1 METTATVNI
10 VINGKPV
17 RNELNLLR
25 AEALRLAD
33 SFVEAENAMD
43 FSKSNEILSN
53 LLQTIDVLDG
63 KKSSIDFIF
72 DDKMLSESDSFF
84 TKLNSLKDRFLNIF
98 SNDDIAETAKNVV
111 NDFSA
116 SFTEYL
122 KGFELPKLTYDELIA
137 FCSDNDS
144 VLNSYLSELTNLVES
159 FKKSLN
165 FKDQELISN
174 RFKELFEDIK
184 SLIDD
189 SSNPDLIRKQFN
201 TLIDE
206 FNALSRDL
214 YKRWNGD
221 FKQIKENEFIAYYDK
236 LNDILLS
243 ENDDNVKRLDRYYA
257 SLGHLKNLLEILEA
271 EGKQD
276 SKEWHRLKLRLTET
290 ESKIASFINYISKKK
305 QDVEDKKQKNISKTV
320 ILNSKSQSEQIAID
334 DFNDIYSRSYQDNRL
349 LALKLQ
355 QIKIDYL
362 KQLLVLEKE
371 GSKEYFNLEKQLAK
385 ANRDYQIMLYKQY
398 DKELRSWLYIYSQQ
412 GAKKRMDAELAIVDE
427 LHEQKKLK
435 EEEVEEAKAA
445 IRKKYRDEVN
455 SKTVTKAPNQD
466 FDDAKD
472 DYDKQ
477 LKALENAREQGLIG
491 QKDYESRKWQI
502 VQNYHNKIVQLVSG
516 QGNEWATMVTNLVET
531 WKSAFDNLGSTL
543 PEKLKN
549 IADIT
554 AATFAVM
561 NACLSSYTNYANDCR
576 DVELAKVERNYD
588 AEIKAAGNNDKK
600 KKKLE
605 EKKQHDIA
613 RIKTKYNN
621 KAMAIEIAQATAQT
635 AIAAIN
641 AYASASKVSFI
652 LGPIAAAMALAAG
665 ALQIATI
672 QKSHKA
678 QAMGYYEGGFTAR
691 SSRNDRVAG
700 VVHSN
705 EFVANNKALSNPEL
719 TPLFRLLDI
728 AQKNN
733 TVGSLTADDVT
744 TALIGKNGSIPLNIS
759 SNDSSIDLIP
769 SYIAGNTAVL
779 ENAINVIDELKELLS
794 NGIESYMVMD
804 GERGFERRWENYIK
818 LKNNPKR

>member
-10 VINGKPV
+10 EINGKPV
-17 RNELNLLR
+17 RNELKLLR
-25 AEALRLAD
+25 AEALRLAE

-43 FSKSNEILSN
+43 FSKSNETLSK
-53 LLQTIDVLDG
+53 LLKIIDAIDE
-63 KKSSIDFIF
+63 KKSSIALMF
-72 DDKMLSESDSFF
+72 DDNLEIENNGIYN
-84 TKLNSLKDRFLNIF
+84 KLTALKDRILNIF
-98 SNDDIAETAKNVV
+98 SNDDIDETAKKIVT
-111 NDFSA
+111 DFSV
-116 SFTEYL
+116 SFADYL
-122 KGFELPKLTYDELIA
+122 KGFELPKLNDDLGECTTNNDAEL
-137 FCSDNDS
+137 NG
-144 VLNSYLSELTNLVES
+144 YLTELTNLVDS
-159 FKKSLN
+159 FKKYPN
-165 FKDQELISN
+165 KNDQASIVKRL
-174 RFKELFEDIK
+174 KELNQVIK
-184 SLIDD
+184 
-189 SSNPDLIRKQFN
+189 

-206 FNALSRDL
+206 SSQPDFFRTKFNSKIYEFNALTREL
-214 YKRWNGD
+214 RKRWKGD
-221 FKQIKENEFIAYYDK
+221 LKQIKENEFIAYFDK

-243 ENDDNVKRLDRYYA
+243 GNDDNAKRLDRYYA
-257 SLGHLKNLLEILEA
+257 TLGHLKELLKILESA
-271 EGKQD
+271 GKQT
-276 SKEWHRLKLRLTET
+276 SKDWHRLKLRVTET
-290 ESKIASFINYISKKK
+290 ESKIASLSNYMSKKK
-305 QDVEDKKQKNISKTV
+305 QDEEDKKQKNISKAA
-320 ILNSKSQSEQIAID
+320 LLKSKSQSDQIAID

-362 KQLLVLEKE
+362 RQLLGLEDD
-371 GSKEYFNLEKQLAK
+371 GSKEHFNLEKQLAK
-385 ANRDYQIMLYKQY
+385 ANREYQIMLYKQY
-398 DKELRSWLYIYSQQ
+398 DKELRAWLYVYSQQ
-412 GAKKRMDAELAIVDE
+412 GAKERMDAELAVVDE
-427 LHEQKKLK
+427 LHKQKKLK

-445 IRKKYRDEVN
+445 IRKKYRDELN
-455 SKTVTKAPNQD
+455 SKTATKAPNQY

-502 VQNYHNKIVQLVSG
+502 VQNYHNKIMQLISG
-516 QGNEWATMVTNLVET
+516 QGSEWATMVTNIVET

-543 PEKLKN
+543 PEKLQS
-549 IADIT
+549 ISDIT

-561 NACLSSYTNYANDCR
+561 NSCLSSYTNYANACR

-641 AYASASKVSFI
+641 AYASASKESFI
-652 LGPIAAAMALAAG
+652 LGPIASAMALAAG

-700 VVHSN
+700 IVHSN

-744 TALIGKNGSIPLNIS
+744 TALIGKNGSRPLNIS
-759 SNDSSIDLIP
+759 ANESSIDLIP
-769 SYIAGNTAVL
+769 TYIAGNTAVL

>member
-10 VINGKPV
+10 EINGKPV
-17 RNELNLLR
+17 RNELKLLR
-25 AEALRLAD
+25 AEALRLAE

-43 FSKSNEILSN
+43 FSKSNETLSK
-53 LLQTIDVLDG
+53 LLKIIDAIDE
-63 KKSSIDFIF
+63 KKSSIALMF
-72 DDKMLSESDSFF
+72 DDNLEIENNGIYNKLSA
-84 TKLNSLKDRFLNIF
+84 LKDRILNIF
-98 SNDDIAETAKNVV
+98 SNDDIDETAKKIVT
-111 NDFSA
+111 DFSV
-116 SFTEYL
+116 SFAEYL
-122 KGFELPKLTYDELIA
+122 KGFELPKLTDDLVECTTNTDAEL
-137 FCSDNDS
+137 NG
-144 VLNSYLSELTNLVES
+144 YLTELTNLVDT
-159 FKKSLN
+159 FKKYPN
-165 FKDQELISN
+165 YKDQASIVK
-174 RFKELFEDIK
+174 RFKELYQVIE
-184 SLIDD
+184 
-189 SSNPDLIRKQFN
+189 
-201 TLIDE
+201 TLIEESSQPDFFRTKFNSKKDE
-206 FNALSRDL
+206 FNALTREL
-214 YKRWNGD
+214 RKRWKGD
-221 FKQIKENEFIAYYDK
+221 LKQIKENEFIAYFDK

-243 ENDDNVKRLDRYYA
+243 GNDVNAKRLDRYYA
-257 SLGHLKNLLEILEA
+257 TLGHLKELLKILESA
-271 EGKQD
+271 GKQS
-276 SKEWHRLKLRLTET
+276 SKDWHRLKLRVTET
-290 ESKIASFINYISKKK
+290 ESKIASLSNYMSKNK
-305 QDVEDKKQKNISKTV
+305 QDEEDKKQKNISKAA
-320 ILNSKSQSEQIAID
+320 LLKSKSQSDQIAID

-362 KQLLVLEKE
+362 RQLLDLEE
-371 GSKEYFNLEKQLAK
+371 DGSKEYFTLEKQLAK
-385 ANRDYQIMLYKQY
+385 ANREYQIMLYKQY
-398 DKELRSWLYIYSQQ
+398 DKELRAWLYIYSQQ
-412 GAKKRMDAELAIVDE
+412 GAKERMDAELVVVDE
-427 LHEQKKLK
+427 LHKQKKLK

-445 IRKKYRDEVN
+445 IRKKYRDELN
-455 SKTVTKAPNQD
+455 SKTATKAPNQH
-466 FDDAKD
+466 FVDAKD

-477 LKALENAREQGLIG
+477 LKALENAREQGLIV

-502 VQNYHNKIVQLVSG
+502 VQNYHNKIMQLISG
-516 QGNEWATMVTNLVET
+516 QGSEWATMVTNIVET

-543 PEKLKN
+543 PEKLKS

-561 NACLSSYTNYANDCR
+561 NSCLTSYTNYANACR
-576 DVELAKVERNYD
+576 DEELAKVERNYD

-641 AYASASKVSFI
+641 AYASASKESFI
-652 LGPIAAAMALAAG
+652 LGPIASAMALAAG

-700 VVHSN
+700 IVHSN

-744 TALIGKNGSIPLNIS
+744 TALIGKNGSRPLNIS
-759 SNDSSIDLIP
+759 ANESSIDLIP
-769 SYIAGNTAVL
+769 TYIAGNTAVL

>member
-10 VINGKPV
+10 EINGKPV
-17 RNELNLLR
+17 RNELKSLR
-25 AEALRLAD
+25 AEALRLAE

-43 FSKSNEILSN
+43 FSKSNETLSK
-53 LLQTIDVLDG
+53 LLKIIDAIDE
-63 KKSSIDFIF
+63 KKSSIALMF
-72 DDKMLSESDSFF
+72 DDNLEIENNGIYNKLSA
-84 TKLNSLKDRFLNIF
+84 LKDRILNIF
-98 SNDDIAETAKNVV
+98 SNDDIDATAKKIVT
-111 NDFSA
+111 DFSV
-116 SFTEYL
+116 SFAEYL
-122 KGFELPKLTYDELIA
+122 KGFELPKLTDDLGECTTNNDAEL
-137 FCSDNDS
+137 NG
-144 VLNSYLSELTNLVES
+144 YLTELTNLVDS
-159 FKKSLN
+159 FKKYPN
-165 FKDQELISN
+165 KKDQASIVK
-174 RFKELFEDIK
+174 RFKELYQVIE
-184 SLIDD
+184 
-189 SSNPDLIRKQFN
+189 
-201 TLIDE
+201 TLIEESSQPDFFRTKFNSKKDE
-206 FNALSRDL
+206 FNALTREL
-214 YKRWNGD
+214 RKRWKGD
-221 FKQIKENEFIAYYDK
+221 LKQIKENEFIAYFDK

-243 ENDDNVKRLDRYYA
+243 GNDDNAKRLDRYYA
-257 SLGHLKNLLEILEA
+257 TLGHLKELLKILESA
-271 EGKQD
+271 GKQS
-276 SKEWHRLKLRLTET
+276 SKDWHRLKLRVTET
-290 ESKIASFINYISKKK
+290 ESKIASLSNYMSKKK
-305 QDVEDKKQKNISKTV
+305 QDEEDKKQKNISKAA
-320 ILNSKSQSEQIAID
+320 LLKSKSQSDQIAID

-362 KQLLVLEKE
+362 RQLLDLEDD
-371 GSKEYFNLEKQLAK
+371 GSKEHFNLEKQLAK
-385 ANRDYQIMLYKQY
+385 ANREYQIMLYKQY
-398 DKELRSWLYIYSQQ
+398 DKELRAWLYIYSQQ
-412 GAKKRMDAELAIVDE
+412 GAKERMDAELAVVDE
-427 LHEQKKLK
+427 LHKQKKLK

-445 IRKKYRDEVN
+445 IRKKYRDELN
-455 SKTVTKAPNQD
+455 SKTATKVPNQY

-502 VQNYHNKIVQLVSG
+502 VQNYHNKIMQLISG
-516 QGNEWATMVTNLVET
+516 QGSEWATMVTNIVET

-543 PEKLKN
+543 PEKLKS

-561 NACLSSYTNYANDCR
+561 NSCLTSYTNYANACR
-576 DVELAKVERNYD
+576 DEELAKVERNYD

-652 LGPIAAAMALAAG
+652 LGPIASAMALAAG

-700 VVHSN
+700 IVHSN

-744 TALIGKNGSIPLNIS
+744 TALIGKNGSRPLNIS
-759 SNDSSIDLIP
+759 NNESSIDLIP
-769 SYIAGNTAVL
+769 TYIAGNTTVL

>member
-10 VINGKPV
+10 EINGKPV
-17 RNELNLLR
+17 RNELKSLR
-25 AEALRLAD
+25 AEALRLAE

-43 FSKSNEILSN
+43 FSKSNETLSK
-53 LLQTIDVLDG
+53 LLKIIDAIDE
-63 KKSSIDFIF
+63 KKSSIALMF
-72 DDKMLSESDSFF
+72 DDNLEIENNGIYN
-84 TKLNSLKDRFLNIF
+84 KLTALKDRILNIF
-98 SNDDIAETAKNVV
+98 SNDDIDETAKKIVT
-111 NDFSA
+111 DFSV
-116 SFTEYL
+116 SFAEYL
-122 KGFELPKLTYDELIA
+122 KGFELPKLTDDLGERTTNNDAEL
-137 FCSDNDS
+137 NG
-144 VLNSYLSELTNLVES
+144 YLTELTNLVDS
-159 FKKSLN
+159 FKKYPN
-165 FKDQELISN
+165 KIDQASIVK
-174 RFKELFEDIK
+174 RFKELYQVIK
-184 SLIDD
+184 
-189 SSNPDLIRKQFN
+189 

-206 FNALSRDL
+206 SSQPDYFTTKFKTISAEFNALTREL
-214 YKRWNGD
+214 RKRWKGD
-221 FKQIKENEFIAYYDK
+221 LKQIKENEFIAYFDK

-243 ENDDNVKRLDRYYA
+243 GNDDNVKRLDRYYA
-257 SLGHLKNLLEILEA
+257 TLGHLKELLKILESA
-271 EGKQD
+271 GKQT
-276 SKEWHRLKLRLTET
+276 SKDWHRLKLRVTET
-290 ESKIASFINYISKKK
+290 ESKIASLSNYMSKKK
-305 QDVEDKKQKNISKTV
+305 QDEEDKKQKNISKAA
-320 ILNSKSQSEQIAID
+320 LLKSKSQSDQIAID

-362 KQLLVLEKE
+362 RQLLDLEE
-371 GSKEYFNLEKQLAK
+371 DGSKEYFTLEKQLAK
-385 ANRDYQIMLYKQY
+385 ANREYQIMLYKQY
-398 DKELRSWLYIYSQQ
+398 DKELRAWLYIYSQQ
-412 GAKKRMDAELAIVDE
+412 GAKERMDAELVVVDE
-427 LHEQKKLK
+427 LHKQKKLK

-445 IRKKYRDEVN
+445 IRKKYRDELN
-455 SKTVTKAPNQD
+455 SKTATKAPNQY

-472 DYDKQ
+472 DYYKQ

-502 VQNYHNKIVQLVSG
+502 VQNYHNKIMQLISG
-516 QGNEWATMVTNLVET
+516 QGSEWATMVTNIVET

-543 PEKLKN
+543 PEKLKS

-561 NACLSSYTNYANDCR
+561 NSCLTSYTNYANACR

-641 AYASASKVSFI
+641 AYASASKESFI
-652 LGPIAAAMALAAG
+652 LGPIASAMALAAG

-700 VVHSN
+700 IVHSN

-744 TALIGKNGSIPLNIS
+744 TALIGKNGSRPLNILT
-759 SNDSSIDLIP
+759 NESSIDLIP
-769 SYIAGNTAVL
+769 TYIAGNTAVL

>member
-10 VINGKPV
+10 EINGKPV
-17 RNELNLLR
+17 RNELKLLR
-25 AEALRLAD
+25 AEALRLAE

-43 FSKSNEILSN
+43 FSKSNETLSK
-53 LLQTIDVLDG
+53 LLKIIDAIDE
-63 KKSSIDFIF
+63 KKSSIALMF
-72 DDKMLSESDSFF
+72 DDNLEIVNNGIYN
-84 TKLNSLKDRFLNIF
+84 KLTALKDRILNIF
-98 SNDDIAETAKNVV
+98 SNDDIDETAKKIVT
-111 NDFSA
+111 DFSV
-116 SFTEYL
+116 SFAEYL
-122 KGFELPKLTYDELIA
+122 KGFELPKLTDDLGECTTNNDAEL
-137 FCSDNDS
+137 NG
-144 VLNSYLSELTNLVES
+144 YLTELTNLVDT
-159 FKKSLN
+159 FKKYPN
-165 FKDQELISN
+165 KKDQASIVK
-174 RFKELFEDIK
+174 RFKELYQVIK
-184 SLIDD
+184 TLIDE
-189 SSNPDLIRKQFN
+189 SSQPDFFRTKFN
-201 TLIDE
+201 SKKDE
-206 FNALSRDL
+206 FNALTREL
-214 YKRWNGD
+214 RKRWKGD
-221 FKQIKENEFIAYYDK
+221 LKQIKENEFIAYFDK

-243 ENDDNVKRLDRYYA
+243 GNDDNAKRLDRYYA
-257 SLGHLKNLLEILEA
+257 TLGHLKELLKILESA
-271 EGKQD
+271 GKQS
-276 SKEWHRLKLRLTET
+276 SKDWHRLKLRVTET
-290 ESKIASFINYISKKK
+290 ESKIVSLSNYMSKKK
-305 QDVEDKKQKNISKTV
+305 QDEEDKKQKNISKAA
-320 ILNSKSQSEQIAID
+320 LLKSKSQSDQIAIE

-362 KQLLVLEKE
+362 RQLLDLEE
-371 GSKEYFNLEKQLAK
+371 DGSKEYFTLEKQLAK
-385 ANRDYQIMLYKQY
+385 ANREYQIMLYKQY
-398 DKELRSWLYIYSQQ
+398 DKELRAWLYIYSQQ
-412 GAKKRMDAELAIVDE
+412 GAKERMDAELAVVDE
-427 LHEQKKLK
+427 LHKQKKLK

-445 IRKKYRDEVN
+445 IRKKYRDELN
-455 SKTVTKAPNQD
+455 SKTATKAPNQY

-477 LKALENAREQGLIG
+477 LKALENAREQLLIG
-491 QKDYESRKWQI
+491 QEDYESRKWQI
-502 VQNYHNKIVQLVSG
+502 VQNYHNKIMQLISG
-516 QGNEWATMVTNLVET
+516 QGSEWATMVTNIVET

-543 PEKLKN
+543 PEKLKS

-561 NACLSSYTNYANDCR
+561 NSCLSSYTNYANACR
-576 DVELAKVERNYD
+576 DEELAKVERNYD

-652 LGPIAAAMALAAG
+652 LGPIASAMALAAG

-700 VVHSN
+700 IVHSN
-705 EFVANNKALSNPEL
+705 EFVANNKALANPEL

-733 TVGSLTADDVT
+733 TIGSLTADDVT
-744 TALIGKNGSIPLNIS
+744 TALIGKNGSRPLNIS
-759 SNDSSIDLIP
+759 ANESSIDLIP
-769 SYIAGNTAVL
+769 TYIAGNTAVL

>member
-10 VINGKPV
+10 EINGKPV
-17 RNELNLLR
+17 RNELKLLR
-25 AEALRLAD
+25 AEALRLAE

-43 FSKSNEILSN
+43 FSKSNEKLSK
-53 LLQTIDVLDG
+53 LLKTIDAIDE
-63 KKSSIDFIF
+63 KKSSIALMF
-72 DDKMLSESDSFF
+72 DDNLEIENNGIYN
-84 TKLNSLKDRFLNIF
+84 KLTALKDRILNIF
-98 SNDDIAETAKNVV
+98 SNDDIDETAKKIVT
-111 NDFSA
+111 DFSV
-116 SFTEYL
+116 SFAEYL
-122 KGFELPKLTYDELIA
+122 NGFELPKLTDDLVE
-137 FCSDNDS
+137 CTTNNDS
-144 VLNSYLSELTNLVES
+144 DLNGYLTELTNLVDS
-159 FKKSLN
+159 FKKYPN
-165 FKDQELISN
+165 KIDQASIVK
-174 RFKELFEDIK
+174 RFKELYQVIK
-184 SLIDD
+184 
-189 SSNPDLIRKQFN
+189 

-206 FNALSRDL
+206 SSQPDYFTTKFNTISAEFNALTREL
-214 YKRWNGD
+214 RKRWKGD
-221 FKQIKENEFIAYYDK
+221 LKQIKENEFIAYFDK

-243 ENDDNVKRLDRYYA
+243 GNDDNAKRLDRYYA
-257 SLGHLKNLLEILEA
+257 TLGHLKELLKILESA
-271 EGKQD
+271 GKQT
-276 SKEWHRLKLRLTET
+276 SKDWHRLKLRVTET
-290 ESKIASFINYISKKK
+290 ESKIASLSNYMSKKK
-305 QDVEDKKQKNISKTV
+305 QDEEDKKQKNISKAA
-320 ILNSKSQSEQIAID
+320 LLKSKSQSDQIAID

-362 KQLLVLEKE
+362 RQLLDLEE
-371 GSKEYFNLEKQLAK
+371 DGSKEYFTLEKQLAK
-385 ANRDYQIMLYKQY
+385 ANREYQIMLYKQY
-398 DKELRSWLYIYSQQ
+398 DKELRAWLYIYSQQ
-412 GAKKRMDAELAIVDE
+412 GAKERMDAELVVVDE
-427 LHEQKKLK
+427 LHKQKKLK

-445 IRKKYRDEVN
+445 IRKKYRDELN
-455 SKTVTKAPNQD
+455 SKTATKAPNQY

-491 QKDYESRKWQI
+491 QEDYESRKWQI
-502 VQNYHNKIVQLVSG
+502 VQNYHNKIMQLISG
-516 QGNEWATMVTNLVET
+516 QGSEWATMVTNIVET

-543 PEKLKN
+543 PEKLKS

-561 NACLSSYTNYANDCR
+561 NSCLSSYTNYANACR
-576 DVELAKVERNYD
+576 DEELAKVERNYD

-652 LGPIAAAMALAAG
+652 LGPIASAMALAAG

-700 VVHSN
+700 IVHSN

-744 TALIGKNGSIPLNIS
+744 TALIGKNGSRPLNIS
-759 SNDSSIDLIP
+759 ANESSIDLIP
-769 SYIAGNTAVL
+769 TYIAGNTAVL

>member
-10 VINGKPV
+10 EINGKPV
-17 RNELNLLR
+17 RNELKSLR
-25 AEALRLAD
+25 AEALRLAE

-43 FSKSNEILSN
+43 FSKSNEKLSK
-53 LLQTIDVLDG
+53 LLKTIDAIDE
-63 KKSSIDFIF
+63 KKSSIALMF
-72 DDKMLSESDSFF
+72 DDNLEIENNGIYN
-84 TKLNSLKDRFLNIF
+84 KLTALKDRILNIF
-98 SNDDIAETAKNVV
+98 SNDDIDETAKKIVT
-111 NDFSA
+111 DFSV
-116 SFTEYL
+116 SFAEYL
-122 KGFELPKLTYDELIA
+122 KGFELPKLTDDLGECTTNNDAEL
-137 FCSDNDS
+137 NG
-144 VLNSYLSELTNLVES
+144 YLTELTNLVDT
-159 FKKSLN
+159 FKKYPN
-165 FKDQELISN
+165 YKDQASIVKRL
-174 RFKELFEDIK
+174 KELNQFIK
-184 SLIDD
+184 TLIEE
-189 SSNPDLIRKQFN
+189 SSQPDFFRTKFN
-201 TLIDE
+201 SKIDE
-206 FNALSRDL
+206 FNALTREL
-214 YKRWNGD
+214 RKRWKGD
-221 FKQIKENEFIAYYDK
+221 LKQIKENEFIAYFDK

-243 ENDDNVKRLDRYYA
+243 GNDDNAKRLDRYYA
-257 SLGHLKNLLEILEA
+257 TLGHLKELLKILESA
-271 EGKQD
+271 GKQS
-276 SKEWHRLKLRLTET
+276 SKEWHRLKLRVTET
-290 ESKIASFINYISKKK
+290 ESKIASLSNYMSKKK
-305 QDVEDKKQKNISKTV
+305 QDEEDKKQKNISKAA
-320 ILNSKSQSEQIAID
+320 LLKSKSQSDQIAID

-362 KQLLVLEKE
+362 RQLLDLEE
-371 GSKEYFNLEKQLAK
+371 DGSKEYFTLEKQLAK
-385 ANRDYQIMLYKQY
+385 ANREYQIMLYKQY
-398 DKELRSWLYIYSQQ
+398 DKELRAWLYIYSQQ
-412 GAKKRMDAELAIVDE
+412 GAKERMDAELVVVDE
-427 LHEQKKLK
+427 LHKQKKLK

-445 IRKKYRDEVN
+445 IRKKYRDELN
-455 SKTVTKAPNQD
+455 SKTATKAPNQY

-502 VQNYHNKIVQLVSG
+502 VQNYHNKIMQLISG
-516 QGNEWATMVTNLVET
+516 QGSEWATMVTNIVET

-543 PEKLKN
+543 PEKLQS
-549 IADIT
+549 ISDIT

-561 NACLSSYTNYANDCR
+561 NSCLSSYTNYANACR

-652 LGPIAAAMALAAG
+652 LGPIASAMALAAG

-700 VVHSN
+700 IVHSN
-705 EFVANNKALSNPEL
+705 EFVANNKALANPEL

-744 TALIGKNGSIPLNIS
+744 TALIGKNGSRPLNIS
-759 SNDSSIDLIP
+759 TNESSIDLIP
-769 SYIAGNTAVL
+769 TYIAGNTAVL

>member
-10 VINGKPV
+10 EINGKPV
-17 RNELNLLR
+17 RNELKLLR
-25 AEALRLAD
+25 AEALRLAE

-43 FSKSNEILSN
+43 FSKSNETLSK
-53 LLQTIDVLDG
+53 LLKIIDAIDE
-63 KKSSIDFIF
+63 KKSSIALMF
-72 DDKMLSESDSFF
+72 DDNLEIENNGIYN
-84 TKLNSLKDRFLNIF
+84 KLTALKDRILNIF
-98 SNDDIAETAKNVV
+98 SNDDIDETAKKIVT
-111 NDFSA
+111 DFSV
-116 SFTEYL
+116 SFAEYL
-122 KGFELPKLTYDELIA
+122 KGFELPKLTDDLGECTTNNDAEL
-137 FCSDNDS
+137 NG
-144 VLNSYLSELTNLVES
+144 YLTELTNLVDT
-159 FKKSLN
+159 FKKYPN
-165 FKDQELISN
+165 KKDQASIVK
-174 RFKELFEDIK
+174 RFKELYQVIK
-184 SLIDD
+184 TLIDE
-189 SSNPDLIRKQFN
+189 SSQPDFFRTKFN
-201 TLIDE
+201 SKKDE
-206 FNALSRDL
+206 FNALTREL
-214 YKRWNGD
+214 RKRWKGD
-221 FKQIKENEFIAYYDK
+221 LKQIKENEFIAYFDK

-243 ENDDNVKRLDRYYA
+243 GNDDNAKRLDRYYA
-257 SLGHLKNLLEILEA
+257 TLGHLKELLKILESA
-271 EGKQD
+271 GKQT
-276 SKEWHRLKLRLTET
+276 SKDWHRLKLRVTET
-290 ESKIASFINYISKKK
+290 ESKIASLSNYMSKKK
-305 QDVEDKKQKNISKTV
+305 QDEEDKKQKNISKAA
-320 ILNSKSQSEQIAID
+320 LLKSKSKSDQIAID

-362 KQLLVLEKE
+362 RQLLDLEE
-371 GSKEYFNLEKQLAK
+371 DGSKEYFTLEKQLAK
-385 ANRDYQIMLYKQY
+385 ANREYQIMLYKQY
-398 DKELRSWLYIYSQQ
+398 DKELRAWLYIYSQQ
-412 GAKKRMDAELAIVDE
+412 GAKERMDAELAVVDE
-427 LHEQKKLK
+427 LHKQKKLK

-445 IRKKYRDEVN
+445 IRKKYRDELN
-455 SKTVTKAPNQD
+455 SKTATKAPNQY

-502 VQNYHNKIVQLVSG
+502 VQNYHNKIMQLISG
-516 QGNEWATMVTNLVET
+516 QGSEWATMVTNIVET

-543 PEKLKN
+543 PEKLKS

-561 NACLSSYTNYANDCR
+561 NSCLSSYTNYANACR
-576 DVELAKVERNYD
+576 DEELAKVERNYD

-652 LGPIAAAMALAAG
+652 LGPIASAMALAAG

-700 VVHSN
+700 IVHSN

-744 TALIGKNGSIPLNIS
+744 TALIGKNGSRPLNIS
-759 SNDSSIDLIP
+759 ANESSIDLIP
-769 SYIAGNTAVL
+769 TYIAGNTAVL

>member
-10 VINGKPV
+10 EINGKPV
-17 RNELNLLR
+17 RNELKLLR
-25 AEALRLAD
+25 AEALRLAE

-43 FSKSNEILSN
+43 FSKSNETLSK
-53 LLQTIDVLDG
+53 LLKIIDAIDE
-63 KKSSIDFIF
+63 KKSSIALMF
-72 DDKMLSESDSFF
+72 DDNLEIENNGIYN
-84 TKLNSLKDRFLNIF
+84 KLTALKDRILNIF
-98 SNDDIAETAKNVV
+98 SNDDIDETAKKIVT
-111 NDFSA
+111 DFSV
-116 SFTEYL
+116 SFAEYL
-122 KGFELPKLTYDELIA
+122 KGFELPKLTDDLGECTTNNDAEL
-137 FCSDNDS
+137 NG
-144 VLNSYLSELTNLVES
+144 YLTELTNLVDS
-159 FKKSLN
+159 FKKYPN
-165 FKDQELISN
+165 KNDQASIVKRL
-174 RFKELFEDIK
+174 KELNQVIK
-184 SLIDD
+184 
-189 SSNPDLIRKQFN
+189 

-206 FNALSRDL
+206 SSQPDFFRTKFNSKIYEFNALTREL
-214 YKRWNGD
+214 RKRWKGD
-221 FKQIKENEFIAYYDK
+221 LKQIKENEFIAYFDK

-243 ENDDNVKRLDRYYA
+243 GNDDNAKRLDRYYA
-257 SLGHLKNLLEILEA
+257 TLGHLKELLKILESA
-271 EGKQD
+271 GKQS
-276 SKEWHRLKLRLTET
+276 SKDWHRLKLRVTET
-290 ESKIASFINYISKKK
+290 ESKIASLSNYMSKKK
-305 QDVEDKKQKNISKTV
+305 QDEEDKKQKNISKAA
-320 ILNSKSQSEQIAID
+320 LLKSKSQSDQIAID

-362 KQLLVLEKE
+362 RQLLDLEE
-371 GSKEYFNLEKQLAK
+371 DGSKEYFTLEKQLAK
-385 ANRDYQIMLYKQY
+385 ANREYQIMLYKQY
-398 DKELRSWLYIYSQQ
+398 DKELRAWLYIYSQQ
-412 GAKKRMDAELAIVDE
+412 GAKERMDAELAVVDE
-427 LHEQKKLK
+427 LHKQKKLK

-445 IRKKYRDEVN
+445 IRKKYRDELN
-455 SKTVTKAPNQD
+455 SKTATKAPNQY

-502 VQNYHNKIVQLVSG
+502 VQNYHNKIMQLISG
-516 QGNEWATMVTNLVET
+516 QGSEWATMVTNIVET

-543 PEKLKN
+543 PEKLQS
-549 IADIT
+549 ISDIT

-561 NACLSSYTNYANDCR
+561 NSCLTSYTNYANACR

-641 AYASASKVSFI
+641 AYASASKESFI
-652 LGPIAAAMALAAG
+652 LGPIASAMALAAG

-700 VVHSN
+700 IVHSN
-705 EFVANNKALSNPEL
+705 EFVANNKALANPEL

-744 TALIGKNGSIPLNIS
+744 TALIGKNGSRPLNIS
-759 SNDSSIDLIP
+759 TNESSIDLIP
-769 SYIAGNTAVL
+769 TYIAGNTAVL

>member
-10 VINGKPV
+10 EINGKPV
-17 RNELNLLR
+17 RNELKLLR
-25 AEALRLAD
+25 AEALRLAE

-43 FSKSNEILSN
+43 FSKSNETLSK
-53 LLQTIDVLDG
+53 LLKIIDAIDE
-63 KKSSIDFIF
+63 KKSSIALMF
-72 DDKMLSESDSFF
+72 DDNLEIENNGIYN
-84 TKLNSLKDRFLNIF
+84 KLTALKDRILNIF
-98 SNDDIAETAKNVV
+98 SNDDIDETAKKIVT
-111 NDFSA
+111 DFSV
-116 SFTEYL
+116 SFAEYL
-122 KGFELPKLTYDELIA
+122 KGFELPKLTDDLGECTTNNDAEL
-137 FCSDNDS
+137 NG
-144 VLNSYLSELTNLVES
+144 YLTELTNLVDS
-159 FKKSLN
+159 FKKYPN
-165 FKDQELISN
+165 KNDQASIVKRL
-174 RFKELFEDIK
+174 KELNQVIK
-184 SLIDD
+184 
-189 SSNPDLIRKQFN
+189 

-206 FNALSRDL
+206 SSQPDFFRTKFNSKIYEFNALTREL
-214 YKRWNGD
+214 RKRWKGD
-221 FKQIKENEFIAYYDK
+221 LKQIKENEFIVYFDK

-243 ENDDNVKRLDRYYA
+243 GNDDNAKRLDRYYA
-257 SLGHLKNLLEILEA
+257 TLGHLKELLKILESA
-271 EGKQD
+271 GKQS
-276 SKEWHRLKLRLTET
+276 SKDWHRLKLRVTET
-290 ESKIASFINYISKKK
+290 ESKIASLSNYMSKKK
-305 QDVEDKKQKNISKTV
+305 QDEEDKKQKNISKAA
-320 ILNSKSQSEQIAID
+320 LLKSKSQSDQIAID

-362 KQLLVLEKE
+362 RQLLDLEE
-371 GSKEYFNLEKQLAK
+371 DGSKEYFTLEKQLAK
-385 ANRDYQIMLYKQY
+385 ANREYQIMLYKQY
-398 DKELRSWLYIYSQQ
+398 DKELRAWLYIYSQQ
-412 GAKKRMDAELAIVDE
+412 GAKERMDAELAVVDE
-427 LHEQKKLK
+427 LHKQKKLK

-445 IRKKYRDEVN
+445 IRKKYRDELN
-455 SKTVTKAPNQD
+455 SKTATKAPNQY

-491 QKDYESRKWQI
+491 QEDYESRKWQI
-502 VQNYHNKIVQLVSG
+502 VQNYHNKIMQLISG
-516 QGNEWATMVTNLVET
+516 QGSEWATMVTNIVET

-543 PEKLKN
+543 PEKLKS
-549 IADIT
+549 IADMT

-561 NACLSSYTNYANDCR
+561 NSCLSSYTNYANACR
-576 DVELAKVERNYD
+576 DEELAKVERNYD

-652 LGPIAAAMALAAG
+652 LGPIASAMALAAG

-700 VVHSN
+700 IVHSN

-744 TALIGKNGSIPLNIS
+744 TALIGKNGSRPLNIS
-759 SNDSSIDLIP
+759 ANESSIDLIP
-769 SYIAGNTAVL
+769 TYIAGNTAVL

>member
-1 METTATVNI
+1 M
-10 VINGKPV
+10 
-17 RNELNLLR
+17 
-25 AEALRLAD
+25 
-33 SFVEAENAMD
+33 
-43 FSKSNEILSN
+43 
-53 LLQTIDVLDG
+53 
-63 KKSSIDFIF
+63 F
-72 DDKMLSESDSFF
+72 DDNLEIENNGIYNKLSA
-84 TKLNSLKDRFLNIF
+84 LKDRILNIF
-98 SNDDIAETAKNVV
+98 SNDDIDATAKKIVT
-111 NDFSA
+111 DFSV
-116 SFTEYL
+116 SFAEYL
-122 KGFELPKLTYDELIA
+122 KGFELPKLTDDLGECTTNNDAEL
-137 FCSDNDS
+137 NG
-144 VLNSYLSELTNLVES
+144 YLTELTNLVDS
-159 FKKSLN
+159 FKKYPN
-165 FKDQELISN
+165 KKDQASIVK
-174 RFKELFEDIK
+174 RFKELYQVIE
-184 SLIDD
+184 
-189 SSNPDLIRKQFN
+189 
-201 TLIDE
+201 TLIEESSQPDFFRTKFNSKKDE
-206 FNALSRDL
+206 FNALTREL
-214 YKRWNGD
+214 RKRWKGD
-221 FKQIKENEFIAYYDK
+221 LKQIKENEFIAYFDK

-243 ENDDNVKRLDRYYA
+243 GNDDNAKRLDRYYA
-257 SLGHLKNLLEILEA
+257 TLGHLKELLKILESA
-271 EGKQD
+271 GKQS
-276 SKEWHRLKLRLTET
+276 SKDWHRLKLRVTET
-290 ESKIASFINYISKKK
+290 ESKIASLSNYMSKKK
-305 QDVEDKKQKNISKTV
+305 QDEEDKKQKNISKAA
-320 ILNSKSQSEQIAID
+320 LLKSKSQSDQIAID

-362 KQLLVLEKE
+362 RQLLDLEDD
-371 GSKEYFNLEKQLAK
+371 GSKEHFNLEKQLAK
-385 ANRDYQIMLYKQY
+385 ANREYQIMLYKQY
-398 DKELRSWLYIYSQQ
+398 DKELRAWLYIYSQQ
-412 GAKKRMDAELAIVDE
+412 GAKERMDAELAVVDE
-427 LHEQKKLK
+427 LHKQKKLK

-445 IRKKYRDEVN
+445 IRKKYRDELN
-455 SKTVTKAPNQD
+455 SKTATKVPNQY

-502 VQNYHNKIVQLVSG
+502 VQNYHNKIMQLISG
-516 QGNEWATMVTNLVET
+516 QGSEWATMVTNIVET

-543 PEKLKN
+543 PEKLKS

-561 NACLSSYTNYANDCR
+561 NSCLTSYTNYANACR
-576 DVELAKVERNYD
+576 DEELAKVERNYD

-652 LGPIAAAMALAAG
+652 LGPIASAMALAAG

-700 VVHSN
+700 IVHSN

-744 TALIGKNGSIPLNIS
+744 TALIGKNGSRPLNIS
-759 SNDSSIDLIP
+759 NNESSIDLIP
-769 SYIAGNTAVL
+769 TYIAGNTTVL

>member
-10 VINGKPV
+10 EINGKPV
-17 RNELNLLR
+17 RNELKLLR
-25 AEALRLAD
+25 AEALRLAE
-33 SFVEAENAMD
+33 SFVESENAMD
-43 FSKSNEILSN
+43 FSKSNETLSK
-53 LLQTIDVLDG
+53 LLKIIDAIDE
-63 KKSSIDFIF
+63 KKSSIALMF
-72 DDKMLSESDSFF
+72 DDNLEIENNGIYN
-84 TKLNSLKDRFLNIF
+84 KLTALKDRILNIF
-98 SNDDIAETAKNVV
+98 SNDDIDETAKKIVT
-111 NDFSA
+111 DFSV
-116 SFTEYL
+116 SFAEYL
-122 KGFELPKLTYDELIA
+122 KGFELPKLTDDLGECTTNNDAEL
-137 FCSDNDS
+137 NG
-144 VLNSYLSELTNLVES
+144 YLTELTNLVDS
-159 FKKSLN
+159 FKKYPN
-165 FKDQELISN
+165 KNDQASIVKRL
-174 RFKELFEDIK
+174 KELNQVIK
-184 SLIDD
+184 
-189 SSNPDLIRKQFN
+189 

-206 FNALSRDL
+206 SSQPDFFRTKFNSKIYEFKALTREL
-214 YKRWNGD
+214 RKRWKGD
-221 FKQIKENEFIAYYDK
+221 LKQIKENEFIAYFDK

-243 ENDDNVKRLDRYYA
+243 GNDDNAKRLDRYYA
-257 SLGHLKNLLEILEA
+257 TLGHLKELLKILESA
-271 EGKQD
+271 GKQS
-276 SKEWHRLKLRLTET
+276 SKDWHRLKLRVTET
-290 ESKIASFINYISKKK
+290 ESKIASLSNYMSKKK
-305 QDVEDKKQKNISKTV
+305 QDEEDKKQKNISKAA
-320 ILNSKSQSEQIAID
+320 LLKSKSQSDQIAID

-362 KQLLVLEKE
+362 RQLLDLEE
-371 GSKEYFNLEKQLAK
+371 DGSKEYFTLEKQLAK
-385 ANRDYQIMLYKQY
+385 ANREYQIMLYKQY
-398 DKELRSWLYIYSQQ
+398 DKELRAWLYIYSQQ
-412 GAKKRMDAELAIVDE
+412 GAKERMDAELAVVDE
-427 LHEQKKLK
+427 LHKQKKLK

-445 IRKKYRDEVN
+445 IRKKYRDELN
-455 SKTVTKAPNQD
+455 SKTATKAPNQY

-491 QKDYESRKWQI
+491 QEDYESRKWQI
-502 VQNYHNKIVQLVSG
+502 VQNYHNKIMQLISG
-516 QGNEWATMVTNLVET
+516 QGSEWATMVTNIVET

-543 PEKLKN
+543 PEKLKS
-549 IADIT
+549 IADMT

-561 NACLSSYTNYANDCR
+561 NSCLSSYTNYANACR
-576 DVELAKVERNYD
+576 DEELAKVERNYD

-652 LGPIAAAMALAAG
+652 LGPIASAMALAAG

-700 VVHSN
+700 IVHSN

-744 TALIGKNGSIPLNIS
+744 TALIGKNGSRPLNILT
-759 SNDSSIDLIP
+759 NESSIDLIP
-769 SYIAGNTAVL
+769 TYIAGNTAVL

-818 LKNNPKR
+818 LKNKIT

>member
-1 METTATVNI
+1 METTATANI
-10 VINGKPV
+10 EINGKPV
-17 RNELNLLR
+17 RNELKSLR
-25 AEALRLAD
+25 AEALRLAE

-43 FSKSNEILSN
+43 FSKSNETLSK
-53 LLQTIDVLDG
+53 LLKIIDAIDE
-63 KKSSIDFIF
+63 KKSSIALMF
-72 DDKMLSESDSFF
+72 DDNLEIENNGIYN
-84 TKLNSLKDRFLNIF
+84 KLTALKDRILNIF
-98 SNDDIAETAKNVV
+98 SNDDIDETAKKIVT
-111 NDFSA
+111 DFSV
-116 SFTEYL
+116 SFAEYL
-122 KGFELPKLTYDELIA
+122 KGFELPKLTDDLGECTTNNDAEL
-137 FCSDNDS
+137 NG
-144 VLNSYLSELTNLVES
+144 YLTELTNLVDT
-159 FKKSLN
+159 FKKYPN
-165 FKDQELISN
+165 YKDQALIVK
-174 RFKELFEDIK
+174 RLKELNQFIK
-184 SLIDD
+184 TLIEE
-189 SSNPDLIRKQFN
+189 SSQPDFFRTKFN
-201 TLIDE
+201 SKIDE
-206 FNALSRDL
+206 FNALTREL
-214 YKRWNGD
+214 RKRWKGD
-221 FKQIKENEFIAYYDK
+221 LKQIKENEFIAYFDK

-243 ENDDNVKRLDRYYA
+243 GNDDNAKRLDRYYA
-257 SLGHLKNLLEILEA
+257 TLGHLKELLKILESA
-271 EGKQD
+271 GKQT
-276 SKEWHRLKLRLTET
+276 SKDWHRLKLRVTET
-290 ESKIASFINYISKKK
+290 ESKIASLSNYMSKKK
-305 QDVEDKKQKNISKTV
+305 QDEEDKKQKNISKAA
-320 ILNSKSQSEQIAID
+320 LLKSKSQSDQIAID

-362 KQLLVLEKE
+362 RQLLDLEE
-371 GSKEYFNLEKQLAK
+371 DGSKEYFTLEKQLAK
-385 ANRDYQIMLYKQY
+385 ANIEYQIMLYKQY
-398 DKELRSWLYIYSQQ
+398 DKELRAWLYIYSQQ
-412 GAKKRMDAELAIVDE
+412 GAKERMDAELAVVDE
-427 LHEQKKLK
+427 LHKQKKLK

-445 IRKKYRDEVN
+445 IRKKYRDELN
-455 SKTVTKAPNQD
+455 SKTATKAPNQY

-491 QKDYESRKWQI
+491 QKDYERRKWQI
-502 VQNYHNKIVQLVSG
+502 VQNYHNKIMQLISG
-516 QGNEWATMVTNLVET
+516 QGSEWATMVTNIVET

-543 PEKLKN
+543 PEKLQS
-549 IADIT
+549 ISDIT

-561 NACLSSYTNYANDCR
+561 NSCLTSYTNYANACR
-576 DVELAKVERNYD
+576 DLELAKVERNYD

-652 LGPIAAAMALAAG
+652 LGPIASAMALAAG

-700 VVHSN
+700 IVHSN
-705 EFVANNKALSNPEL
+705 EFVANNKALANPEL

-744 TALIGKNGSIPLNIS
+744 TALIGKNGSRPLNIS
-759 SNDSSIDLIP
+759 TNESSIDLIP
-769 SYIAGNTAVL
+769 TYIAGNTAVL

>member
-10 VINGKPV
+10 EINGKPV
-17 RNELNLLR
+17 RNELKLLR
-25 AEALRLAD
+25 AEALRLAE

-43 FSKSNEILSN
+43 FSKSNETLSK
-53 LLQTIDVLDG
+53 LLKTIDAIDE
-63 KKSSIDFIF
+63 KKSSIALMF
-72 DDKMLSESDSFF
+72 DDNLEIENNGIYN
-84 TKLNSLKDRFLNIF
+84 KLTALKDRILNIF
-98 SNDDIAETAKNVV
+98 SNDDIDETAKKILT
-111 NDFSA
+111 DFSV
-116 SFTEYL
+116 SFAEYL
-122 KGFELPKLTYDELIA
+122 KGFELPKLTDDLGERTTNNDAEL
-137 FCSDNDS
+137 NG
-144 VLNSYLSELTNLVES
+144 YLTELTNLVDS
-159 FKKSLN
+159 FKKYPN
-165 FKDQELISN
+165 KKDQASIVK
-174 RFKELFEDIK
+174 RFKELYQVIK
-184 SLIDD
+184 
-189 SSNPDLIRKQFN
+189 

-206 FNALSRDL
+206 SSQPDYFTTKFNTISAEFNALTREL
-214 YKRWNGD
+214 RKRWKGD
-221 FKQIKENEFIAYYDK
+221 LKQIKENEFISYFDK

-243 ENDDNVKRLDRYYA
+243 GNDDNAKRLDRYYA
-257 SLGHLKNLLEILEA
+257 TLGHLKELLKILESA
-271 EGKQD
+271 GKQT
-276 SKEWHRLKLRLTET
+276 SKDWHRLKLRVTET
-290 ESKIASFINYISKKK
+290 ESKIASLSNYMSKKK
-305 QDVEDKKQKNISKTV
+305 QDEEDKKQKNISKAA
-320 ILNSKSQSEQIAID
+320 LLKSKSQSDQIAIE

-362 KQLLVLEKE
+362 RQLLDLEE
-371 GSKEYFNLEKQLAK
+371 DGSKEHFTLEKQLAK
-385 ANRDYQIMLYKQY
+385 ANREYQIMLYKQY
-398 DKELRSWLYIYSQQ
+398 DKELRAWLYIYSQQ
-412 GAKKRMDAELAIVDE
+412 GAKERMDAELAVVDE
-427 LHEQKKLK
+427 LHKQKKLK

-445 IRKKYRDEVN
+445 IRKKYRDELN
-455 SKTVTKAPNQD
+455 SKTATKAPNQY

-491 QKDYESRKWQI
+491 QEDYESRKWQI
-502 VQNYHNKIVQLVSG
+502 VQNYHNKIMQLISG
-516 QGNEWATMVTNLVET
+516 QGSEWATMVTNIVET

-543 PEKLKN
+543 PEKLKS
-549 IADIT
+549 ISDIT

-561 NACLSSYTNYANDCR
+561 NSCLSSYTNYANACR

-641 AYASASKVSFI
+641 AYASASKESFI
-652 LGPIAAAMALAAG
+652 LGPIASAMALAAG

-700 VVHSN
+700 IVHSN

-744 TALIGKNGSIPLNIS
+744 TALIGKNGSRPLNIS
-759 SNDSSIDLIP
+759 ANESSIDLIP
-769 SYIAGNTAVL
+769 TYIAGNTAVL